1 VQPKKDMTRYV
12 KWPEY
17 VRLQRQKK
25 ILKERLKVPPAL
37 AQFTN
42 VVDKNTATSLFKLLN
57 KYRPETSQEKK
68 ARLVKEAEIIAKDE
82 SKKNAKI
89 GEKPMFVKKGLNHC
103 VGLIENKKAQLVVIA
118 HDVDPIELVVYLP
131 HLCQKR
137 GIPYCIVKGIIYHV
151 EQGGTDVAGKSR
163 LGTVVH
169 QKTAAILT
177 FTDVRPED
185 KNALATLSAT
195 IKVTPTSKPRLTFRP
210 IIMTNFFRNMHVTGV
225 EVNLGRRAWMPRQER
240 QRLLRWPSKFK

>member
-1 VQPKKDMTRYV
+1 MIPGGNVQPKKDLTRYV

-42 VVDKNTATSLFKLLN
+42 VLDKNTATSLFKLLN

-68 ARLVKEAEIIAKDE
+68 ARLVKEAEMIAKDG
-82 SKKNAKI
+82 KKKD
-89 GEKPMFVKKGLNHC
+89 GKVGDKPIFVKKGLNHC
-103 VGLIENKKAQLVVIA
+103 VALIENKKAQLVVIA

-137 GIPYCIVKGIIYHV
+137 GIPYCIVKGTPMSK
-151 EQGGTDVAGKSR
+151 E
-163 LGTVVH
+163 
-169 QKTAAILT
+169 
-177 FTDVRPED
+177 
-185 KNALATLSAT
+185 
-195 IKVTPTSKPRLTFRP
+195 VTYNNRESTTWDCCASKDCCYSYLY
-210 IIMTNFFRNMHVTGV
+210 
-225 EVNLGRRAWMPRQER
+225 
-240 QRLLRWPSKFK
+240 

>member
-1 VQPKKDMTRYV
+1 LTRYV

-42 VVDKNTATSLFKLLN
+42 VLDKNTATSLFKLLN

-68 ARLVKEAEIIAKDE
+68 ARLVKEAETIAKDG
-82 SKKNAKI
+82 KKKD
-89 GEKPMFVKKGLNHC
+89 GKVGDKPIFVKKGLNHC
-103 VGLIENKKAQLVVIA
+103 VALIENKKAQLVVIA

-137 GIPYCIVKGIIYHV
+137 GIPYCIVKGTPRSK
-151 EQGGTDVAGKSR
+151 E
-163 LGTVVH
+163 
-169 QKTAAILT
+169 
-177 FTDVRPED
+177 
-185 KNALATLSAT
+185 
-195 IKVTPTSKPRLTFRP
+195 VTYNNRESTTWDCCASKDCCYSYFY
-210 IIMTNFFRNMHVTGV
+210 
-225 EVNLGRRAWMPRQER
+225 
-240 QRLLRWPSKFK
+240 